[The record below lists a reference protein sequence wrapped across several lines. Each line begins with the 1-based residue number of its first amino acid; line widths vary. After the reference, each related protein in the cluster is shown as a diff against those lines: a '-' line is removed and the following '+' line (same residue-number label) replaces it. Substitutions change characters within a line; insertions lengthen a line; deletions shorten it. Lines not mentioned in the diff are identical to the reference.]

1 MMRSTLSLGVVM
13 RGCAVAVL
21 VTASLGAAARQ
32 GALLD
37 AVKAGDAATVRV
49 LTQRPGSARVADVDG
64 TTALH
69 WAVER
74 GEGAIVDLLIKAGA
88 DVNAVNRFG
97 VMPLAPAS
105 ENGDAAMVQRLLKAG
120 ADPKATLAGGET
132 LLMTAARTG
141 DVETIKALLAAGL
154 DVNARE
160 KRRGQTALIWAASQG
175 NAAAIRTLVEAGADI
190 TMRATGPAS
199 ASRTGLSEG
208 SGDGAYGR
216 SRYRPDAST
225 PFLFAVRQGHMD
237 AVKTLLELG
246 ASINDTLTNKTGAL
260 VLAIA
265 NAHWELAG
273 FLIDKGADPNAD
285 GQGWAPLHQL
295 ARTRRG
301 LDVNRFPWP
310 EVTGTMSGLDLAKK
324 LVKAGA
330 DVNRKAARKI
340 ADDVRNNFG
349 PGATPFAMAA
359 KASDLELL
367 KVLHA
372 LGADPNI
379 RNINETTPLMAAVG
393 VEMFNPGEDT
403 HDDNETIEVAT
414 YLLSL
419 GAPINA
425 KNKYGESALL
435 ASAARGP
442 IPLVQLLLDH
452 NASFDVK
459 DLFGWTP
466 LISSEWGK
474 NYGGQ
479 QIKNP
484 EMGEY
489 IRKQMTER
497 GLSTDRPSDN
507 ELYERMFG
515 ACGHGANVNPAPA
528 GGTLADRCRPG
539 RDLRNVQRGNVPL
552 PVDLALPAQ

>member
-1 MMRSTLSLGVVM
+1 MMRSTLSFGVVM

-21 VTASLGAAARQ
+21 VVSSLGAARQ
-32 GALLD
+32 GALME
-37 AVKAGDAATVRV
+37 AVKSGDTAAVRT
-49 LTQRPGSARVADVDG
+49 LSQRPGAARVADVDG

-74 GEGAIVDLLIKAGA
+74 GDAAIVDLLIKGGA

-97 VMPLAPAS
+97 VMPLAPAA

-120 ADPKATLAGGET
+120 ANPKATLAGGET

-141 DVETIKALLAAGL
+141 DVDTIKVLLAAGL

-160 KRRGQTALIWAASQG
+160 TRRGQTPLIWAASHG
-175 NAAAIRTLVEAGADI
+175 NSAAIRTLVEAGADI
-190 TMRATGPAS
+190 KLRATGPES
-199 ASRTGLSEG
+199 ASRTGLAGEPR
-208 SGDGAYGR
+208 GDGMYGR

-225 PFLFAVRQGHMD
+225 PFLFAVRQGHLD
-237 AVKTLLELG
+237 TVKTLLELG
-246 ASINDTLTNKTGAL
+246 ASVNDQLSNKTSAL
-260 VLAIA
+260 VVAIS

-285 GQGWAPLHQL
+285 AQGWGPLHQL

-310 EVTGTMSGLDLAKK
+310 EVTGTMSGLDLARK

-330 DVNRKAARKI
+330 DINRKATRKI
-340 ADDVRNNFG
+340 SDDVRNNFG
-349 PGATPFAMAA
+349 PGATPFAFAA

-367 KVLHA
+367 KVLKE

-379 RNINETTPLMAAVG
+379 RNINETTPLMAAAG

-403 HDDNETIEVAT
+403 HDDDETIEVVK

-419 GAPINA
+419 GAPVNA
-425 KNKYGESALL
+425 QNRYGESALL

-452 NASFDVK
+452 GASFDVK

-466 LISSEWGK
+466 LISAEWGK

-484 EMGEY
+484 EMGKY
-489 IRKQMTER
+489 IREQMTKK
-497 GLSTDRPSDN
+497 GLSTERPSDD

-515 ACGHGANVNPAPA
+515 VCGHGANVNPAPP
-528 GGTLADRCRPG
+528 GGTLADRCKPG

-552 PVDLALPAQ
+552 PEDLALPSK

>member
-1 MMRSTLSLGVVM
+1 MMRPTHSLGVVV
-13 RGCAVAVL
+13 RGCAVAAL
-21 VTASLGAAARQ
+21 VVTSLGAARQ
-32 GALLD
+32 GALLE
-37 AVKAGDAATVRV
+37 AVKAGDAAAVRS

-74 GEGAIVDLLIKAGA
+74 GDDVVADLLIKGGA
-88 DVNAVNRFG
+88 DVNALNRFG
-97 VMPLAPAS
+97 VMPLAPAC
-105 ENGDAAMVQRLLKAG
+105 ENGDAAMVQRLIKAG
-120 ADPKATLAGGET
+120 ANPKATLAGGET

-141 DVETIKALLAAGL
+141 DVDTIKVLLAAGL

-160 KRRGQTALIWAASQG
+160 SRRGQTALIWAASHG
-175 NAAAIRTLVEAGADI
+175 NSAAIRTLVEAGADI
-190 TMRATGPAS
+190 KMRATGPES
-199 ASRTGLSEG
+199 ASRTGLAEAR
-208 SGDGAYGR
+208 GDGLYGR

-246 ASINDTLTNKTGAL
+246 ADVNDQLSNKTGAL
-260 VLAIA
+260 VLAIS
-265 NAHWELAG
+265 NAHFELAG
-273 FLIDKGADPNAD
+273 FLLDKGANPNAD

-301 LDVNRFPWP
+301 LDVNRYPWP
-310 EVTGTMSGLDLAKK
+310 EVTGTMSGLELARK

-367 KVLHA
+367 KVLHE

-403 HDDNETIEVAT
+403 HDDNETIEVAN

-452 NASFDVK
+452 GASFDVK

-466 LISSEWGK
+466 LISAEWGK

-484 EMGEY
+484 EMGKY
-489 IRKQMTER
+489 IREQMVKK
-497 GLSTDRPSDN
+497 GLSTERPSDD

-515 ACGHGANVNPAPA
+515 PCGHGANVNPAPP
-528 GGTLADRCRPG
+528 GGTLADRCKPG

-552 PVDLALPAQ
+552 PADLALPAQ

>member
-1 MMRSTLSLGVVM
+1 MMRHTLSLGGVM
-13 RGCAVAVL
+13 RGCAVAAL
-21 VTASLGAAARQ
+21 VVSSLGAARQ
-32 GALLD
+32 GALIE
-37 AVKAGDAATVRV
+37 AVKAGDAAAVRV
-49 LTQRPGSARVADVDG
+49 LTQRPGAAREAEVDG

-74 GEGAIVDLLIKAGA
+74 GDAAIVDLLIKGGA

-97 VMPLAPAS
+97 VMPLAPAC
-105 ENGDAAMVQRLLKAG
+105 ENGNAAIVQRLLKAG
-120 ADPKATLAGGET
+120 ANPKVTLAGGET
-132 LLMTAARTG
+132 MLMTAARTG
-141 DVETIKALLAAGL
+141 DVDTIKVLLAAGL
-154 DVNARE
+154 DANARE
-160 KRRGQTALIWAASQG
+160 SRRGQTPLIWAASHG
-175 NAAAIRTLVEAGADI
+175 NSAAIRTLVEAGADI
-190 TMRATGPAS
+190 KMRATGPES
-199 ASRTGLSEG
+199 ASRTGLAEAR
-208 SGDGAYGR
+208 GDGMYGR

-225 PFLFAVRQGHMD
+225 PFMFAARQGHLE

-246 ASINDTLTNKTGAL
+246 ADVNDQLSNRTGAL
-260 VLAIA
+260 VLAIS
-265 NAHWELAG
+265 NAHFELAA

-295 ARTRRG
+295 ARTRKG
-301 LDVNRFPWP
+301 LDVNRYPWP
-310 EVTGTMSGLDLAKK
+310 EVTGTMSGLELARK

-330 DVNRKAARKI
+330 DINRKAARKI

-349 PGATPFAMAA
+349 PGATPFALAA
-359 KASDLELL
+359 KGSDLELL
-367 KVLHA
+367 KVLKE

-379 RNINETTPLMAAVG
+379 RNINETTPLMAAAG

-403 HDDNETIEVAT
+403 HDDDETIEVVK

-452 NASFDVK
+452 HASFDVK

-466 LISSEWGK
+466 LISAEWGK

-484 EMGEY
+484 EMGAY

-497 GLSTDRPSDN
+497 GLSTDRPSDD

-515 ACGHGANVNPAPA
+515 VCGHGANVNPPPP

>member
-1 MMRSTLSLGVVM
+1 MSRRSLRGSVAGCGLVALLAVSGLG
-13 RGCAVAVL
+13 
-21 VTASLGAAARQ
+21 AARQ
-32 GALLD
+32 GALMD
-37 AVKAGDAATVRV
+37 AVKAGDVAAVRV
-49 LTQRPGSARVADVDG
+49 LTQRPGSAKVADVDG

-69 WAVER
+69 WAVEHSDA
-74 GEGAIVDLLIKAGA
+74 AIVDLLIKGGA

-97 VMPLAPAS
+97 VMPLAPAA

-120 ADPKATLAGGET
+120 ANPSALLAGDET

-141 DVETIKALLAAGL
+141 DVETIKALLAAKVN
-154 DVNARE
+154 VNARE
-160 KRRGQTALIWAASQG
+160 SRRGQTALMWAASQG
-175 NAAAIRTLVEAGADI
+175 NSAAIRTLVEAGAELKA
-190 TMRATGPAS
+190 RATGPKT
-199 ASRTGLSEG
+199 ASRTTEG
-208 SGDGAYGR
+208 QPEVEMYGR
-216 SRYRPDAST
+216 TRYRPDAAT

-246 ASINDTLTNKTGAL
+246 ADVNDTLTDKTSAL
-260 VLAIA
+260 VIAVA
-265 NAHWELAG
+265 NAHWELASY
-273 FLIDKGADPNAD
+273 LIDRGANPNAD
-285 GQGWAPLHQL
+285 GQGWAALHQL

-301 LDVNRFPWP
+301 LDVNRYPWP
-310 EVTGTMSGLDLAKK
+310 EATGTMSGLELARK

-330 DVNRKAARKI
+330 DINKKMTRKI
-340 ADDVRNNFG
+340 RDDVRNNFG
-349 PGATPFAMAA
+349 PGATAFAMAA
-359 KASDLELL
+359 KASDLDLL
-367 KVLHA
+367 KVLLE

-379 RNINETTPLMAAVG
+379 RNINETTPLMAACG

-403 HDDNETIEVAT
+403 HDDQETIEVT
-414 YLLSL
+414 KFLIGL
-419 GAPINA
+419 GAPVNA

-435 ASAARGP
+435 GATARGP

-452 NASFDVK
+452 GANFDVK

-466 LISSEWGK
+466 LISAEWGK

-484 EMGEY
+484 EMGTY
-489 IRKQMTER
+489 IRAQMTQR
-497 GLSTDRPSDN
+497 GLSTDRPTDN

-515 ACGHGANVNPAPA
+515 VCGHGANVNPPPA

-552 PVDLALPAQ
+552 PEDLALPAQ